1 MDYLEKINTDNEV
14 TQDLVEFKPVGEE
27 GQHVPPELDL
37 IGMLRRRWWV
47 IVLIAG
53 VIYAIGIPLIWFK
66 MEKPF
71 RTAGAIE
78 VAPIIPAILYQDSES
93 DRPLPNYDG
102 FKNTQAAIMGSDKV
116 LRRVADELRPM
127 NLEMFENMGDLHL
140 ELRKAIDQEVISIR
154 PDPRSYL
161 IRIEM
166 TTPEFQIDDAE
177 VLINS
182 IIQNY
187 MAVAVEG
194 ANREDNAKLA
204 ILQDEYKQLVQKM
217 EGQRETIRQLMD
229 EFGTGELTG
238 RQQLQFEQMA
248 SLQRELTDVE
258 IQLLAIDTQ
267 VQVLEQGTEP
277 SLSDENFLQQRNEIL
292 ENDPTLL
299 ALNEDLRQYER
310 QILISRQTMHPN
322 NPELVRQEQVLQTL
336 RERHEERSGEVMKEF
351 EESFQQ
357 RQQKNF
363 QLKLNDLKNQRIQLV
378 TLQERLQNKLI
389 EQDSETIQL
398 GRKQFTINDQREQ
411 LQLTKDRLQQINQ
424 RIEQLNIERRRPA
437 RISVADEAISVPVS
451 GKRKKMAAAV
461 GFGGLALG
469 TFVAFLLHKADK
481 RIMNTQE
488 VIRRIQVRILG
499 TTTNPD
505 SVKKNLLPQQLNDD
519 YQTIRANLGLVNGKP
534 GEKIILVSSPGVKD
548 GKTTLSINLATSF
561 ANSGKKTLLIDADLR
576 KPDVAVDMHLP
587 PALRGFQDYLFGK
600 NLDACLYRYNGTDL
614 YVLASDFR
622 NSADALDLLA
632 HPQATERIRRLKEVF
647 EIIIIDSPP
656 VLAFADSLVLARI
669 ADAVILTTFLGHTSQ
684 TDTKEA
690 ISRLKQIGANII
702 GTVVNNVKVDHGY
715 RVYGYGYG
723 YAYGGQKVGKKNK
736 SHPPKDGKMLLTAS
750 LKNPNVPDSS
760 ANSKS

>member
-1 MDYLEKINTDNEV
+1 MDYLDNINNDNEV
-14 TQDLVEFKPVGEE
+14 GQELVEFNQIPEE
-27 GQHVPPELDL
+27 SSSAPSDLDL
-37 IGMLRRRWWV
+37 MRMLRRRWWV

-53 VIYAIGIPLIWFK
+53 IVYAIGIPTIFFK
-66 MEKPF
+66 MKKNF

-93 DRPLPNYDG
+93 ARPLPNYDG

-116 LRRVADELRPM
+116 LRRVADELKPM
-127 NLEMFENMGDLHL
+127 NLQMFEDTPDLHFA
-140 ELRKAIDQEVISIR
+140 LRKAIDKQEIMIQ
-154 PDPRSYL
+154 PDQRSYL

-166 TTPEFQIDDAE
+166 TTPEMWVNDAKI
-177 VLINS
+177 LINS

-194 ANREDNAKLA
+194 ENREDNAKLA
-204 ILQDEYKQLVQKM
+204 ILQDEYKQFMQKL

-229 EFGTGELTG
+229 EFGTGELTS
-238 RQQLQFEQMA
+238 RQELQFEQMA

-267 VQVLEQGTEP
+267 IQVLENGSEP

-336 RERHEERSGEVMKEF
+336 RDRREERMNEVTKEF
-351 EESFQQ
+351 EENFQQ

-378 TLQERLQNKLI
+378 TLQERLQKKLV

-411 LQLTKDRLQQINQ
+411 LQLTKDRLQQINE
-424 RIEQLNIERRRPA
+424 RIEELSIERRRPA

-469 TFVAFLLHKADK
+469 VLAAFLLHKTDK
-481 RIMNTQE
+481 RIMDPE
-488 VIRRIQVRILG
+488 EMVKRVQVRILG
-499 TTTNPD
+499 TTTNPN
-505 SVKKNLLPQQLNDD
+505 SVKQNLLPQQLNDD
-519 YQTIRANLGLVNGKP
+519 YQTIRANLGLLNGQS
-534 GEKIILVSSPGVKD
+534 GEKIILISSPGVKD
-548 GKTTLSINLATSF
+548 GKTTFSINLATSF

-576 KPDVAVDMHLP
+576 KPDVAIDMNLP

-600 NLDACLYRYNGTDL
+600 NLDACLYRYNETKL
-614 YVLASDFR
+614 YILASDFR

-632 HPQATERIRRLKEVF
+632 HPQATERIRKLKDVF
-647 EIIIIDSPP
+647 EIVIIDSPP

-690 ISRLKQIGANII
+690 INRLKQIGANII
-702 GTVVNNVKVDHGY
+702 GTVVNNVKVDQGY

-723 YAYGGQKVGKKNK
+723 YAYGGQKSAKKK
-736 SHPPKDGKMLLTAS
+736 SGRKKDGKMLLVAS
-750 LKNPNVPDSS
+750 QKNSNSS
-760 ANSKS
+760 DASEHSK